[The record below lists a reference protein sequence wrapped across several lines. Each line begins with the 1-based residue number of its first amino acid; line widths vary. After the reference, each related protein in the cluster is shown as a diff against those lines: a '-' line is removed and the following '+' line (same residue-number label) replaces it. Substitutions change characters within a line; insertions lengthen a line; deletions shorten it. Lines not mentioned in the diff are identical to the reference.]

1 MTSENDEPKQALYP
15 QEVAVALDEMNYD
28 QNFIAPNQEPAPE
41 VSLEEQELNAKA
53 VRDQH
58 AYEIDLRQHQVERV
72 LIHEESRRSSNEER
86 FDFTGAMMAVLT
98 LTILVGFAYFAQKY
112 VANLSNKPMAQTGVV
127 IEHAARVPVP
137 VPAYPT
143 VLVRY
148 SNDPSQAPSPLPMT
162 VPVER

>member
-1 MTSENDEPKQALYP
+1 MTSENEEQKQALYP

-28 QNFIAPNQEPAPE
+28 QNFRAPNQEPAPQL
-41 VSLEEQELNAKA
+41 SLEEQELNAKA

-86 FDFTGAMMAVLT
+86 FDFTGATMALLT
-98 LTILVGFAYFAQKY
+98 LTILVGFAYLGQKY
-112 VANLSNKPMAQTGVV
+112 VANLSNRPTAQSGVV
-127 IEHAARVPVP
+127 IDHTARVPVP

-143 VLVRY
+143 VMVRHS
-148 SNDPSQAPSPLPMT
+148 SNPSQAPSPLPMT